1 MSFEFSNTEVISKS
15 KPVEWLGLKS
25 DWCER
30 DVNGWGVG
38 KEIDNSF
45 EMFGSGKKKF
55 FFKKKIKHCE
65 C

>member
-45 EMFGSGKKKF
+45 EMFGSGKKKIF
-55 FFKKKIKHCE
+55 F
-65 C
+65 